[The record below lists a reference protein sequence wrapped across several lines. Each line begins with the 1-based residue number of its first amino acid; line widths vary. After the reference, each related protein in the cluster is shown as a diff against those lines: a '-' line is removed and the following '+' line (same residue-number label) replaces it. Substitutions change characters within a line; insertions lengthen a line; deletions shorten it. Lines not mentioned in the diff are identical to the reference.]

1 VNTGSESHP
10 SRTTA
15 HGLETNKYSGGDIRN
30 PVSTTSGN
38 RLGAT
43 GAAGMAGSVVAL
55 PAVSDEVPS
64 ENRLGNTG
72 VAGIGGNSGTAYG
85 YQTNKGMSP
94 SGSSVP
100 GTTAHG
106 YETNKYA
113 KDVDHPTAMGGS
125 SENRLGATGAAGV
138 AAAAV
143 GVGGVGAYEASKEG
157 EGDDISRATHTE
169 RSYPLATHSD
179 SSNVLT
185 AGDAGLPGRPRDAG
199 ATGTAMSDTTN
210 KLTAADVGL
219 PGRSTG
225 TGATDTL
232 NTSTGGETSS
242 GGVSSGT
249 TALYGLTPLGAGA
262 AAAVA
267 GGTSQSAGTT
277 SADPLSSQPI
287 DSEGRYAPG
296 HPTESSANREVDSYA
311 LDSANTSKQ
320 AATIAMAGGA
330 GGAASSSQHESSRS
344 GDRFF
349 GRPPSSPPATQSTFS
364 DRDALTAAT
373 VATGTGAAG
382 AAGYDRYEHTT
393 ERAQLPVVSG
403 GQPSSIPQRDIP
415 SAPVTSSTGTT
426 STSTHGTS
434 IANLIDPGT
443 TVGDTEKVNETNYG
457 RDAALAG
464 GATAIGGGAVYA
476 ATRGTDTTDLRDS
489 SGQAVNR
496 DVAPAD
502 LSSPPVTTSN
512 VAPADGNSAPPIS
525 TSETTGNTHYTR
537 DAGLI
542 GTAGVIGGGA
552 AYAATSGGAPP
563 PTTTTTTT
571 TSALPPT
578 SSSSVEHVGEHGERK
593 QGLFSK
599 IFHGADEKEEV
610 LIGDSNANNEV
621 KRVD

>member
-1 VNTGSESHP
+1 MNTGSESHP

-72 VAGIGGNSGTAYG
+72 VAGIGGNSGTVYG

-94 SGSSVP
+94 SGSSVL

-125 SENRLGATGAAGV
+125 SENRMGATGAAGV

-157 EGDDISRATHTE
+157 EGDDISRATYTE

-185 AGDAGLPGRPRDAG
+185 AGDAGLPGRPRAAG
-199 ATGTAMSDTTN
+199 ATGPAISDTSN

-232 NTSTGGETSS
+232 NTSTGTESSS

-311 LDSANTSKQ
+311 LDSANAKQ
-320 AATIAMAGGA
+320 AATVAMAGGA
-330 GGAASSSQHESSRS
+330 GGAASSSQHESSMS

-393 ERAQLPVVSG
+393 ERAQLPVATS
-403 GQPSSIPQRDIP
+403 GQPASIPQRYALCVRYIIHRHHEHGHARHKHRQPHRSWHVGRRHRESQRDELRP
-415 SAPVTSSTGTT
+415 RRSSRWWRDCHRRRSSVRRDSRHRHNG
-426 STSTHGTS
+426 SKRLLWSGSHSRCGSCRSELASCYYFKCGSSGWELGSTHY
-434 IANLIDPGT
+434 NF
-443 TVGDTEKVNETNYG
+443 
-457 RDAALAG
+457 RD
-464 GATAIGGGAVYA
+464 
-476 ATRGTDTTDLRDS
+476 
-489 SGQAVNR
+489 N
-496 DVAPAD
+496 
-502 LSSPPVTTSN
+502 
-512 VAPADGNSAPPIS
+512 
-525 TSETTGNTHYTR
+525 
-537 DAGLI
+537 
-542 GTAGVIGGGA
+542 
-552 AYAATSGGAPP
+552 
-563 PTTTTTTT
+563 
-571 TSALPPT
+571 
-578 SSSSVEHVGEHGERK
+578 GEHS
-593 QGLFSK
+593 L
-599 IFHGADEKEEV
+599 HP
-610 LIGDSNANNEV
+610 
-621 KRVD
+621 